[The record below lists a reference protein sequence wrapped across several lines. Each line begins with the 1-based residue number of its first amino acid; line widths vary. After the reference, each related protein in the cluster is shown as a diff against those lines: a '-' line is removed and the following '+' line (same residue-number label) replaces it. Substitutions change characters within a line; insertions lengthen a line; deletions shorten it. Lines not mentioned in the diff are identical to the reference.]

1 MLETKVQTLFFRQS
15 PKPADLQVLACTASC
30 KGLVSSITPLCVFSD
45 HEHSAIIGQ
54 MDFVLV
60 SDLNQRDFASGR
72 HCIHRPPRL
81 ANQGQVQRRAP
92 ANGLSAPTSVAIQTI
107 ACRLYQISPGRSLA

>member
-1 MLETKVQTLFFRQS
+1 
-15 PKPADLQVLACTASC
+15 
-30 KGLVSSITPLCVFSD
+30 
-45 HEHSAIIGQ
+45 
-54 MDFVLV
+54 
-60 SDLNQRDFASGR
+60 
-72 HCIHRPPRL
+72 L